1 MIEFT
6 AEEREELLSLIFQQ
20 VLETYT
26 QPMGKSIAAFWH
38 VSRGVGRQKHGLAS
52 ARFFNLKFKKN
63 WITMSEAPD
72 GEVICEKATWT
83 VWAYNYD
90 YTKDDPFATEE
101 ESKTLVVEN
110 LLVSQDDIE
119 YPMLRRQ
126 MKEEEEEGL
135 YQ

>member
-6 AEEREELLSLIFQQ
+6 AEEREELLALIFQK
-20 VLETYT
+20 VLERYT
-26 QPMGKSIAAFWH
+26 EPMGKSIAAFWY
-38 VSRGVGRQKHGLAS
+38 VARGVGRQKHVFAS
-52 ARFFNLKFKKN
+52 SRFFNLKFKKN

-72 GEVICEKATWT
+72 GEVMCEKATWT

-110 LLVSQDDIE
+110 LLVSGDDIE
-119 YPMLRRQ
+119 YPQLRRQ
-126 MKEEEEEGL
+126 MEEEEEGL